1 VKFFRRTRRRRKWT
15 PFDESTLPEHEAATV
30 EESTSEGLMLA
41 EYASRMRVKNAIIV
55 GVLTRRE
62 SYSAEDYV
70 GDAAAALEHLAA
82 EFNAAQERIGGELRA
97 IENLRGSAEHAH
109 DYRLGDSANLKH
121 RRAVLQALVDALRA
135 RRDDRG
141 HLLDLV
147 EAARK
152 DAWADMARE
161 VGETLDRSNII
172 VDENYERDRA
182 RRMREVSRDLARL
195 AANTGA

>member
-1 VKFFRRTRRRRKWT
+1 MKFFRRTRRRRKWT

-62 SYSAEDYV
+62 SYTAEDYV
-70 GDAAAALEHLAA
+70 DDAALSLEHLAA
-82 EFNAAQERIGGELRA
+82 EFDAAQERIAGELRA
-97 IENLRGSAEHAH
+97 IETLRGSASHAH
-109 DYRLGDSANLKH
+109 DYRLGDSANLNH
-121 RRAVLQALVDALRA
+121 RRAVLQALVEALRT

-152 DAWADMARE
+152 DAWADIARE

-195 AANTGA
+195 AASAG